1 MKFAKYNA
9 CENCLRILIMYI
21 SGLCGGTLLNAWSV
35 CRLTCFYDEVM
46 RYIRDEDYA
55 NR

>member
-1 MKFAKYNA
+1 MCKLSKD
-9 CENCLRILIMYI
+9 
-21 SGLCGGTLLNAWSV
+21 SVGLCGGTRLNAWSV